1 MSKLIQSFAR
11 KPLFLGGGA
20 TLAIILIIVFASTPK
35 KDVHASSFYEAKRG
49 DFLISVVE
57 GGTLEAVNEVVV
69 RSEVEGTARIIFIVP
84 EGSYVKKGDLL
95 VELDSASTQDA
106 VNQQQI
112 NVEKAQFALIQA
124 EQQLEIQKSTV
135 DSEVDAAKLKV
146 IFAEIDLDKYLKGEE
161 LQLLRNAEID
171 IININETLKIN
182 EERLTWTKRLYT
194 NGFETKAT
202 LDKDSLSVSQAQ
214 LKLEQAE
221 KTLDMLQKFDGP
233 KKKKQLQAAV
243 NEAKEELDR
252 VELQGKRKI
261 AQSEADVSTQK
272 KTLELSV
279 AKLDRDKKQLLAT
292 KIYAP
297 QDGLVVYAS
306 AGGGRFSNESLVEEG
321 AVVRNRQE
329 LIKLPDIAEMK
340 LMVKIHE
347 SHINQIRLGQPAF
360 VVLDSMPDKRFR
372 GVVTKVAPLPDS
384 SSRWS
389 NPNLKVYATE
399 VRLAEHLPDVKP
411 GVSARAEVVI
421 TNLNN
426 VLTVPIQAV
435 ATRKGQQVVYLA
447 GNPSKPVPVSVGMYN
462 NKFIE
467 IANGINPGDRV
478 LLSPP
483 FESQDKDLGGAIIA
497 QGDALPAS
505 DSNLVASAKSSPG
518 NSTERFGPRG
528 NSDLR
533 PGAQVSARG
542 FEGAREERGG
552 PGSGFE
558 ERRRPGDGTQLGA
571 EGQPAGERRQR
582 ANREGGAPNFNRE
595 GGAPAFGEGAGNRE
609 GRAPGAGRE
618 GGGAGGFN
626 REAMMKE
633 FDKNGDG
640 TLDDEERAAMR
651 ERFGNR
657 RRNNSQGD
665 GTNAVPSRIEPS
677 QRRDAPATSTAEAP

>member
-1 MSKLIQSFAR
+1 MSTLVQILSR
-11 KPLFLGGGA
+11 RPLFTVGAAVLG
-20 TLAIILIIVFASTPK
+20 IVLIIIFASSPK
-35 KDVHASSFYEAKRG
+35 KQVQASTFYEAKRG

-95 VELDSASTQDA
+95 VELDSSSSQDA
-106 VNQQQI
+106 VNVQQI
-112 NVEKAQFALIQA
+112 NVEKAQLALIQA

-135 DSEVDAAKLKV
+135 KSEVEAAKLKTN
-146 IFAEIDLDKYLKGEE
+146 FAFIDLDKYLNGEKV
-161 LQLLRNAEID
+161 QLLRNAEID
-171 IININETLKIN
+171 IINIKETLEIN
-182 EERLTWTKRLYT
+182 KERLTWTERLYT
-194 NGFETKAT
+194 NGFESKAT
-202 LDKDSLSVSQAQ
+202 LDKDRLSVSQAE
-214 LKLEQAE
+214 LKLEQAQ
-221 KTLDMLQKFDGP
+221 TNFAMLVHFDNP
-233 KKKKQLQAAV
+233 KKEKQLRAAV
-243 NEAKEELDR
+243 REAEEELER

-261 AQSEADVSTQK
+261 AQFEADVATQK
-272 KTLELSV
+272 KTVELSV
-279 AKLDRDKKQLLAT
+279 SKLDRDKKQLLAT
-292 KIYAP
+292 KIFAP

-306 AGGGRFSNESLVEEG
+306 AGGGRFSSESLIEEG

-340 LMVKIHE
+340 LLVKIHE
-347 SHINQIRLGQPAF
+347 SHINQVKLGQPAF

-421 TNLNN
+421 TNLKD

-447 GNPSKPVPVSVGMYN
+447 GNPSKPIPVSVGMYN

-467 IANGINPGDRV
+467 VSSGLNPGDKV

-497 QGDALPAS
+497 QGDALPAG
-505 DSNLVASAKSSPG
+505 DTNLIASSKSAPANG
-518 NSTERFGPRG
+518 APDERFVPRG
-528 NSDLR
+528 DSELR
-533 PGAQVSARG
+533 PGAQVSARS
-542 FEGAREERGG
+542 FDEPRQEGRG
-552 PGSGFE
+552 PGSGE
-558 ERRRPGDGTQLGA
+558 AGAAPA
-571 EGQPAGERRQR
+571 EGFGERRPR
-582 ANREGGAPNFNRE
+582 
-595 GGAPAFGEGAGNRE
+595 GN
-609 GRAPGAGRE
+609 RE
-618 GGGAGGFN
+618 GGGASFAADGSGGANREGRQGGGGFN
-626 REAMMKE
+626 REEMMKQ

-640 TLDDEERAAMR
+640 TLDEEERTAMR
-651 ERFGNR
+651 ERFGSR
-657 RRNNSQGD
+657 RR
-665 GTNAVPSRIEPS
+665 TNPEGENAPGNPQAPRPRPAGEGPNPALGGGSS
-677 QRRDAPATSTAEAP
+677 ATAPAPAPSAESK